1 MRMLTKTLLAAAV
14 LATTPMLA
22 NAESDFVSGTGS
34 ASAQLDFQITIPRI
48 LFLRVGTGTDF
59 ADNATV
65 DMISFN
71 VPGADLGNGTS
82 VAATAA
88 SGDLGNGAVTARVL
102 GNGGNVTLTSTTL
115 GALSNGAGSTI
126 SYSQIETAVTALGGV
141 GGVPMPHPALAD
153 TGTGSVALASTL
165 GIVDR
170 GATWTFS
177 YANDNVVAPG
187 TYGGA
192 GVNNGRVTYTAATP

>member
-1 MRMLTKTLLAAAV
+1 MRI
-14 LATTPMLA
+14 
-22 NAESDFVSGTGS
+22 SDWSSDVCSS
-34 ASAQLDFQITIPRI
+34 DR
-48 LFLRVGTGTDF
+48 
-59 ADNATV
+59 
-65 DMISFN
+65 
-71 VPGADLGNGTS
+71 TS
-82 VAATAA
+82 VSATAA

-141 GGVPMPHPALAD
+141 PGAAMPHPTLAD
-153 TGTGSVALASTL
+153 TGTGSVALASTA

-177 YANDNVVAPG
+177 YANDNLVAPG

-192 GVNNGRVTYTAATP
+192 GAKNRSEEHTSETQSIMPHSYAVF

>member
-1 MRMLTKTLLAAAV
+1 MRISDWSSDVCSSDLA
-14 LATTPMLA
+14 A
-22 NAESDFVSGTGS
+22 NAESQYVDGSGS
-34 ASAQLDFQITIPRI
+34 ASADLDFQIIIPRI

-59 ADNATV
+59 ADNGAI
-65 DMISFN
+65 DLISFN
-71 VPGADLGNGTS
+71 VPGASLGNGTA
-82 VAATAA
+82 VAATAT

-141 GGVPMPHPALAD
+141 PGAAMPHPTLAD
-153 TGTGSVALASTL
+153 TGTGSVALASTA

-170 GATWTFS
+170 GATWRSEEHTSELQSLMRIS
-177 YANDNVVAPG
+177 YAVFCLKKKKHNQTTN
-187 TYGGA
+187 T
-192 GVNNGRVTYTAATP
+192 TS

>member
-1 MRMLTKTLLAAAV
+1 MRLLTKTLLATAA
-14 LATTPMLA
+14 LAVMPMAA
-22 NAESDFVSGTGS
+22 NAESDYVSGTGS
-34 ASAQLDFQITIPRI
+34 ASADLDFQIIIPRI
-48 LFLRVGTGTDF
+48 LFLRVGTGTGF
-59 ADNATV
+59 ADNGAI
-65 DMISFN
+65 DLISFN
-71 VPGADLGNGTS
+71 VPGASLGNGTS

-141 GGVPMPHPALAD
+141 PGAAMPHPTLAD
-153 TGTGSVALASTL
+153 TGTGSVALASTA

-177 YANDNVVAPG
+177 YANDNLVAPG

-192 GVNNGRVTYTAATP
+192 GVNNGRVTYTATTP